1 MADHNVLGKLGEDYA
16 VKYIL
21 KKGYKL
27 LARNWS
33 FQKKELD
40 IIAIEKKILVIIEVK
55 SRSSEYFEHP
65 ADAVTLKKMKN
76 ITQATQAYV
85 DYYDIG
91 LEVRFDIISV
101 IKSGSSFKLEHIED
115 AFLAPLS

>member
-1 MADHNVLGKLGEDYA
+1 MAKHNDLGKLGEDYA

-27 LARNWS
+27 VARNWA

-40 IIAIEKKILVIIEVK
+40 IIATHNNMLVVIEVK
-55 SRSSEYFEHP
+55 SRSTEFFEHP
-65 ADAVTLKKMKN
+65 SDAVDLRKMKN
-76 ITQATQAYV
+76 IAQATQAYV
-85 DYYDIG
+85 DFKNID

-101 IKSGSSFKLEHIED
+101 IKSGASFKLEHIED
-115 AFLAPLS
+115 AFIAPLG